1 MKFCRLDWAAA
12 DKNKEAKEEAE
23 KKEEEEEVEEEDK
36 WKNDL

>member
-12 DKNKEAKEEAE
+12 DQNKEAKEEAE